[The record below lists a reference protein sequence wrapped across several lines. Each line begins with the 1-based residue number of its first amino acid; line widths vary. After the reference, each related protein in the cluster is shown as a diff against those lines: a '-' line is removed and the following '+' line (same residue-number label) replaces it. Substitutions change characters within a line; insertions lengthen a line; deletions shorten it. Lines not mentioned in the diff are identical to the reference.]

1 MSTHSLKGVEMKVVV
16 FCKSVP
22 DTETRVKLKEG
33 RLDRSEIK
41 YILNP
46 YDEYGVEEAVR
57 MKEMGKVDEIIAVS
71 MGPDRAKEA
80 LRNALAIGADRGVL
94 VKDDI
99 LDGSDTLTT
108 AKVLVKTLEKEG
120 IEYGML
126 IFGQQAIDGDTWHVP
141 AQVAEM
147 LGLPQ
152 AGSIIKLEADPEG
165 GEAMATRLV
174 EGGEE
179 AHEMTLPCVVTCRK
193 GLNEPRYPS
202 LPNIMKAK
210 KKPINEY
217 SVADLGLS
225 SDEVGRTGSLTEV
238 LSYSLPPQKE
248 AGKRV
253 EGEPEEVVKE
263 LVKYLREEIK
273 VI

>member
-1 MSTHSLKGVEMKVVV
+1 MKVVV

-22 DTETRVKLKEG
+22 DTETRVRLKDG
-33 RLDRSEIK
+33 RLDKSEIK

-46 YDEYGVEEAVR
+46 YDEFAVEEAVR
-57 MKEMGKVDEIIAVS
+57 LKEAQKVDEIVVIS
-71 MGPDRAKEA
+71 MGPERAREA
-80 LRNALAIGADRGVL
+80 IRSALAIGADRGIL
-94 VKDDI
+94 IKDDA
-99 LDGSDTLTT
+99 LDGSDTFVT
-108 AKVLVKTLEKEG
+108 AKVLTKALEKEN
-120 IEYGML
+120 IKYELLM
-126 IFGQQAIDGDTWHVP
+126 FGQQAIDGDTWSVP

-152 AGSIIKLEADPEG
+152 AGSIIKLEIDKESKKAK
-165 GEAMATRLV
+165 ATRLV

-179 AHEMTLPCVVTCRK
+179 IHEMDMPCIVTCRK

-202 LPNIMKAK
+202 LPSIMKAK

-217 SVADLGLS
+217 TISDLGLS
-225 SDEVGRTGSLTEV
+225 SEEVGRSGSLMEV
-238 LSYSLPPQKE
+238 ISYTLPPQRE
-248 AGKRV
+248 AGRKV

-263 LVKYLREEIK
+263 LIKYLKEEIK